1 MLSIRL
7 NRRIKQIMIIFA
19 FKGDIYGFIIA
30 TRPCRRIMRIT
41 SELTDA
47 AVLNELGDRL
57 ERLRINAGLTQAQLA
72 EEAGISKRT
81 VERIEAGHSIDFV
94 MVLRVLRVLKRLE
107 VLDRLVPTSP
117 QSPLAL
123 LKGRGRER
131 KRVKHSRHP
140 LDDTAEPKSTPPWK
154 WGN

>member
-1 MLSIRL
+1 
-7 NRRIKQIMIIFA
+7 MIIFA
-19 FKGDIYGFIIA
+19 FKGDIFIFIAA
-30 TRPCRRIMRIT
+30 TRPYRRIMRII
-41 SELTDA
+41 SELTDT

-57 ERLRINAGLTQAQLA
+57 ERCRIDAGLTQAQLA

-81 VERIEAGHSIDFV
+81 VERIEAGHSIDLV
-94 MVLRVLRVLKRLE
+94 MLLRVLRVLKRLE
-107 VLDRLVPTSP
+107 VLDQLVPASP
-117 QSPLAL
+117 QSPLTL

-140 LDDTAEPKSTPPWK
+140 LDATAVPKSTPPWK